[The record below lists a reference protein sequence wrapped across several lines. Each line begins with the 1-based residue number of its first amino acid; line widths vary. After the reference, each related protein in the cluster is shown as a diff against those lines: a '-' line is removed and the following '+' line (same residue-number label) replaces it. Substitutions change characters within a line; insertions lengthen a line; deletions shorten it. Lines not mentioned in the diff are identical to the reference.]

1 MLHSVHSPCCVFN
14 IPQST
19 PEVRHTKLKPFAFL
33 STQMIEN
40 SLSET
45 ILRVQQQDLY
55 SEQVDPASA
64 SPPSAYDI
72 CVYFQYFPVTFLE
85 FNCTTNH

>member
-1 MLHSVHSPCCVFN
+1 
-14 IPQST
+14 
-19 PEVRHTKLKPFAFL
+19 
-33 STQMIEN
+33 MIEN

-64 SPPSAYDI
+64 SPPSADDI

-85 FNCTTNH
+85 FNCTTKH

>member
-1 MLHSVHSPCCVFN
+1 MLHSVHSPCSVFN
-14 IPQST
+14 IPQSP

-40 SLSET
+40 SLSKT
-45 ILRVQQQDLY
+45 ILRMQQDLY
-55 SEQVDPASA
+55 SEQVDPTHG
-64 SPPSAYDI
+64 SPPSVYDI

-85 FNCTTNH
+85 FNCSTNH